1 MVSTS
6 AHTVTTQTLLL
17 AGPLIW
23 HLLSRCGRAR
33 ESNRNALLQRPCRPH
48 SIETSRR
55 KSVGILEID
64 KRLQNLSQRLGEGSI
79 WFGDFRWVGM
89 CCRSFSTTPQL
100 VKESCKT
107 ATQPSG
113 VTARCASRRISRSFD
128 NRALISHRTELSAAS
143 PFIPLLSQMP
153 VDCGT
158 PSALKCR
165 TASRRRGPAIGPSR

>member
-1 MVSTS
+1 MELMVLTS

-17 AGPLIW
+17 AGPLPAGIRPCPCPFPLLIW

-48 SIETSRR
+48 SIETSRH
-55 KSVGILEID
+55 KSMGILEID

-107 ATQPSG
+107 ATQPQ
-113 VTARCASRRISRSFD
+113 RRHGTLRLAQ
-128 NRALISHRTELSAAS
+128 NQ
-143 PFIPLLSQMP
+143 PLVRQQGADLAQ
-153 VDCGT
+153 D
-158 PSALKCR
+158 
-165 TASRRRGPAIGPSR
+165 

>member
-1 MVSTS
+1 MELMVLTS

-17 AGPLIW
+17 AGPLPAGIWPCPCPFPLLIW

-79 WFGDFRWVGM
+79 
-89 CCRSFSTTPQL
+89 RSEEHTS
-100 VKESCKT
+100 
-107 ATQPSG
+107 
-113 VTARCASRRISRSFD
+113 
-128 NRALISHRTELSAAS
+128 ELQS
-143 PFIPLLSQMP
+143 L
-153 VDCGT
+153 
-158 PSALKCR
+158 
-165 TASRRRGPAIGPSR
+165 